1 MFDSSETSIVAMR
14 ASFFLLLALIAK
26 AVSFLP
32 LGVKNGVSLRPASLH
47 LSESTYDRNAWLKG
61 WTTCEQETAVK
72 LESPL
77 VGSIPKDIDGTYF
90 RNGHA
95 KFNVGKEKILHPFD
109 ADGMVSAITFK
120 GGQATFRNRYVIT
133 KGYKKERMYK
143 KIMYRGVFGTK
154 RKGMFSNFGDLKH
167 KNVANTNIIYW
178 GERLLALWEG
188 GLPHRMEPD
197 SLRTLSTY
205 RYKGLLPKGGNFGA
219 HARICT
225 NSNQLVNFGTTP
237 GLEKSDI
244 SCYEIPAD
252 FKTPEDI
259 KQRVFT
265 VPGLPFFHDFIVT
278 KNYFIFNQAPL
289 KIDPIPFALGLKGA
303 AECMHFD
310 AGKPAMI
317 YFVPRDG
324 VSDIIQIPVDSH
336 FNFHFANGYDD
347 EETGEVVFDMVKCDR
362 MQLGT
367 DSTLTAPVWETV
379 DYATD
384 VPYSKLIRYTFE
396 SPKTGSTK
404 YTCSTLSETQVDF
417 VSVAPSVSCKKHRYV
432 YGSSGSDNSKSTP
445 VQGLIKI
452 DCETSSEVIWIGEKH
467 EFLGENIFIPRENS
481 QSEDDGYVLGY
492 LFNGQTNASELVIFD
507 AQNIAQGPILRQP
520 LPFAVPFG
528 LHGSFAPGLT
538 FESEN
543 IIRRHKACKSLDSKA
558 GWNEMEGGFSG
569 LGLKYLIED

>member
-1 MFDSSETSIVAMR
+1 MA
-14 ASFFLLLALIAK
+14 LLAQTL
-26 AVSFLP
+26 SFCP
-32 LGVKNGVSLRPASLH
+32 LGIKQKGLSVLTARRSSSNLSASTLT
-47 LSESTYDRNAWLKG
+47 SAAASATSFDRDAWLNG
-61 WTTCEQETAVK
+61 WTTCEQETAAK
-72 LESPL
+72 LKSPTK
-77 VGSIPKDIDGTYF
+77 GSIPTDIDGTYF

-95 KFNVGKEKILHPFD
+95 KFDVGKEKILHPFD

-120 GGQATFRNRYVIT
+120 DGEATFRNRYVIT

-154 RKGMFSNFGDLKH
+154 RKGMLSNIGDLKH

-188 GLPHRMEPD
+188 GLPHRLEPD
-197 SLRTLSTY
+197 SLRTLGTY
-205 RYKGLLPKGGNFGA
+205 RYKGMLPKTGNFGA
-219 HARICT
+219 HARTCT
-225 NSNQLVNFGTTP
+225 NTDQLVNFGTTP

-252 FKTPEDI
+252 FKTPDDI
-259 KQRVFT
+259 KQRTFT

-278 KNYFIFNQAPL
+278 KNYYIFNQAPL
-289 KIDPIPFALGLKGA
+289 KIDPIPFALGRKGA
-303 AECMHFD
+303 AECMEFD
-310 AGKPAMI
+310 SSKQAII

-324 VSDIIQIPVDSH
+324 VSDIITIPVDSH

-347 EETGEVVFDMVKCDR
+347 EETGEVVFDVVKCDR

-367 DSTLTAPVWETV
+367 DSTLTEPVWETV
-379 DYATD
+379 DYAAD
-384 VPYSKLIRYTFE
+384 VPYSILTRYTFE
-396 SPKTGSTK
+396 NPKAGSKK
-404 YTCSTLSETQVDF
+404 YTERTLSDTQVDF
-417 VSVAPSVSCKKHRYV
+417 VSVAPSVSCKKHKYV

-452 DCETSSEVIWIGEKH
+452 DCDDGSEIVWKGEDF
-467 EFLGENIFIPRENS
+467 EFLGENIFIPRVNS

-492 LFNGQTNASELVIFD
+492 LFNGKTESSELVLFD
-507 AQNIAQGPILRQP
+507 AQSIQQGPIVRQP
-520 LPFAVPFG
+520 LPVTMPFG

-538 FESEN
+538 FASDN
-543 IIRRHKACKSLDSKA
+543 IVRRHKACKSLDSKA

-569 LGLKYLIED
+569 LGLKYVFDD